1 MKKALS
7 ILLLTAMMLSAFAC
21 SGDNNEVQSDTSSLT
36 EADSSSDTE
45 NTAPQSELPE
55 LDLGGITVT
64 MLRSN
69 QNFIEQGIYAA
80 EQNGDPVNDA
90 IFDRN
95 SRIMENYNCV
105 IFLQESSSL
114 HPSADI
120 TTYVMSG
127 DGTVDML
134 YDGGTFIAQT
144 TKNYNDLNTMSY
156 LDFEKPW
163 WNNDFNKGITIDG
176 KLFFT
181 VGSHMTTARTNVYH
195 VIFNKTVATDNG
207 FDPAELY
214 GHVYDDTWTLD
225 KMIEYAESVKKDLN
239 GDGKFDSND
248 LWGMIGEEYNSWTI
262 ALGSG
267 FKFAEKDADDIPFIT
282 MGNEKNYNIMDKV
295 MKLTANRDTSYMTNR
310 MSESDIWATLRT
322 MKTTSGRWLFLCGSL
337 GDSMRTLEDDY
348 GALPTPKF
356 DESQERY
363 YHDASV
369 GNSPTTAIPIS
380 TDIPDETAF
389 VLEAMCYDS
398 YVNMLPIFYE
408 NYLNT
413 KLARDEET
421 VEMLKI
427 VHDTLYYDI
436 GALYNWGNMR
446 MIIENMTNATENN
459 LASSYASIEGT
470 IKAALDETIEDVIG

>member
-7 ILLLTAMMLSAFAC
+7 IMLLTAMMLSAFAC

-176 KLFFT
+176 KLF
-181 VGSHMTTARTNVYH
+181 
-195 VIFNKTVATDNG
+195 
-207 FDPAELY
+207 
-214 GHVYDDTWTLD
+214 
-225 KMIEYAESVKKDLN
+225 
-239 GDGKFDSND
+239 
-248 LWGMIGEEYNSWTI
+248 
-262 ALGSG
+262 
-267 FKFAEKDADDIPFIT
+267 
-282 MGNEKNYNIMDKV
+282 
-295 MKLTANRDTSYMTNR
+295 
-310 MSESDIWATLRT
+310 
-322 MKTTSGRWLFLCGSL
+322 SL
-337 GDSMRTLEDDY
+337 S
-348 GALPTPKF
+348 A
-356 DESQERY
+356 
-363 YHDASV
+363 
-369 GNSPTTAIPIS
+369 PI
-380 TDIPDETAF
+380 
-389 VLEAMCYDS
+389 
-398 YVNMLPIFYE
+398 
-408 NYLNT
+408 
-413 KLARDEET
+413 
-421 VEMLKI
+421 
-427 VHDTLYYDI
+427 
-436 GALYNWGNMR
+436 
-446 MIIENMTNATENN
+446 
-459 LASSYASIEGT
+459 
-470 IKAALDETIEDVIG
+470 